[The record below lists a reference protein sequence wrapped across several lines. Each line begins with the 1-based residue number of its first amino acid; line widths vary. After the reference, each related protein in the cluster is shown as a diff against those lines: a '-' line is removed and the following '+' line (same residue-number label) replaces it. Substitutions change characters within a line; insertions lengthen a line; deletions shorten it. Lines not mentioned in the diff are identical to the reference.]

1 MSDLKNA
8 NVKEHGFSTV
18 AVHAGQSPSPK
29 YASVMTP
36 IYATTTYAQVYP
48 GEKEGFEYGRSY
60 NPTREALE
68 SNLAA
73 LEGGE
78 HGLSF
83 SSGCAATSAILH
95 LLKRG
100 AKVLAVDD
108 IYGGTYRL
116 LSEIF
121 NEMQI
126 ESKFYDLTKD
136 DAEKVISEMKPDV
149 LWLESPTNPQLKVI
163 DIKKLSKAAK
173 ENGAM
178 VVVDNTFSS
187 PVIQK
192 PLSLGA
198 DIVLHSTTKYIG
210 GHSDVLGGA
219 LILNDK
225 ALFDRLKYIQKRVG
239 AVPSPF
245 DCYLLLRS
253 TKTLSLRVER
263 QSFNALEF
271 SNYISTHAHVKRV
284 LYPHHQ
290 SHPNYSVA
298 KSQMSM
304 GGGIV
309 SVEFKYSQNQIW
321 DFLKNLKLIT
331 LAESLGAVE
340 SLVDHP
346 ATMTHASIPKEER
359 EKVGITDG
367 LLRFSIGVEDIK
379 DIISDLNQALGKVR

>member
-1 MSDLKNA
+1 
-8 NVKEHGFSTV
+8 
-18 AVHAGQSPSPK
+18 
-29 YASVMTP
+29 
-36 IYATTTYAQVYP
+36 
-48 GEKEGFEYGRSY
+48 
-60 NPTREALE
+60 
-68 SNLAA
+68 
-73 LEGGE
+73 
-78 HGLSF
+78 
-83 SSGCAATSAILH
+83 
-95 LLKRG
+95 
-100 AKVLAVDD
+100 
-108 IYGGTYRL
+108 
-116 LSEIF
+116 
-121 NEMQI
+121 MQI